1 MSNVSEGGPASP
13 ATAPPPSLAGRLL
26 AWASWLVVLAILG
39 LLGYAFLTG
48 AGRPG
53 RPSGVVINNQVASL
67 ALLDRPAPDFSL
79 TLFDT
84 GCTCPTCGGKWLC

>member
-39 LLGYAFLTG
+39 LLGYALLTG